1 MSKLLLTLLT
11 GAVLFSAAC
20 SRPPDNSPSKFRRD
34 ENLKKYVQQ
43 ARDAAQ
49 RAEQRKQPLPV
60 PALPDTAALTNIT
73 PPPDGNFL
81 PAMFARNR
89 RIMEKRLRETY
100 GEMSAVAL
108 AELAEM
114 YRARAMT
121 AARGAASPQELAQNL
136 RQLQQ
141 WQNEQINAFI
151 AARTANT
158 RLRPDETLL
167 SQARTHLQRR
177 SGDFL
182 SRLAFDYGEET
193 AARCRP
199 VLDGAVEQYLQALAS
214 APDEETLNADLAR
227 AEQQAAEQI
236 SLIVRQTGDPL
247 GVTPEADISAWRAE
261 LIAAHQDLE
270 KQVEKLYGKE
280 AVLQMREVF
289 NRYLDESVAAL
300 EENTRLSRK
309 KRELEHLREHYA
321 DRLLELQ
328 ARWNAA
334 RAERAPVSSSR

>member
-1 MSKLLLTLLT
+1 M
-11 GAVLFSAAC
+11 
-20 SRPPDNSPSKFRRD
+20 
-34 ENLKKYVQQ
+34 
-43 ARDAAQ
+43 
-49 RAEQRKQPLPV
+49 
-60 PALPDTAALTNIT
+60 
-73 PPPDGNFL
+73 
-81 PAMFARNR
+81 
-89 RIMEKRLRETY
+89 
-100 GEMSAVAL
+100 
-108 AELAEM
+108 
-114 YRARAMT
+114 
-121 AARGAASPQELAQNL
+121 
-136 RQLQQ
+136 
-141 WQNEQINAFI
+141 
-151 AARTANT
+151 
-158 RLRPDETLL
+158 L

-247 GVTPEADISAWRAE
+247 GVTPETDISAWRAE

-289 NRYLDESVAAL
+289 NRYLDESAAAL

>member
-60 PALPDTAALTNIT
+60 PALPDTAGLTNIT

-114 YRARAMT
+114 YRSRAMT

-151 AARTANT
+151 AARTTNT
-158 RLRPDETLL
+158 RLKPDETLL

-247 GVTPEADISAWRAE
+247 GVTPETDISAWRAE

-280 AVLQMREVF
+280 AVLQTREVF
-289 NRYLDESVAAL
+289 NRYLDESAAAL